1 MFDLLAALGLG
12 YLIGAIPNAALLAK
26 LRGTS
31 IFEVGSGN
39 MGAMNT
45 ARNLGWLLGAAVL
58 LLDMGKGAL
67 ATLIGFGMV
76 QLAGSGPLGPLAPPL
91 AAGLGAVLGHA
102 WSPYVGF
109 RGGKALATTLGI
121 AIPLYPIGGL
131 YGLLLLIALVL
142 MARRVALA
150 SILTMI
156 VYPGV
161 VLLTLRNA
169 GWPPD
174 EVFLVTTG
182 VALVALVVIVKHL
195 TILLR
200 PGPTN
205 AADQASTDRE
215 GADDR

>member
-1 MFDLLAALGLG
+1 MFDILAALGVG
-12 YLIGAIPNAALLAK
+12 YLIGALPSAALIAR

-45 ARNLGWLLGAAVL
+45 ARNLGWVLGASVL

-67 ATLIGFGMV
+67 ATVLGGVMV
-76 QLAGSGPLGPLAPPL
+76 LLAGSGPLGPLAPPL

-109 RGGKALATTLGI
+109 RGGKALATTLGV
-121 AIPLYPIGGL
+121 AIPIYPIGGF

-142 MARRVALA
+142 IVRRVALA

-156 VYPGV
+156 VYPV
-161 VLLTLRNA
+161 VVMLALRRA

-174 EVFLVTTG
+174 DLFLVTSG
-182 VALVALVVIVKHL
+182 VALVALVVIVKHA
-195 TILLR
+195 TVILR
-200 PGPTN
+200 PEPPN
-205 AADQASTDRE
+205 AEPLTTTDAAS
-215 GADDR
+215 DDR